1 LWKII
6 TLCFRESQRRIDMRK
21 VVFMVGLIF
30 LLQVVWVAP
39 SLAAPPAEE
48 GLWHTVQRG
57 ETLASIGRL
66 YGVNPYAICSA
77 NNLSNCN
84 IIWAGQVLWIPQV
97 TIPPQRRCIAFHT
110 VSKGQTLYSIARF
123 YGVSPWAIAAANRI
137 YNLNLIFA
145 GQTLCIPD
153 H

>member
-1 LWKII
+1 
-6 TLCFRESQRRIDMRK
+6 MRK
-21 VVFMVGLIF
+21 IVFMVGLIL
-30 LLQVVWVAP
+30 LLQMVWVAP

-48 GLWHTVQRG
+48 GLWHTVRRG

-66 YGVNPYAICSA
+66 YGVNSYAICSA
-77 NNLSNCN
+77 NKLGNCN

-97 TIPPQRRCIAFHT
+97 TTPQQRTCIAFHK
-110 VSKGQTLYSIARF
+110 VSSGQTLHSIARF

-145 GQTLCIPD
+145 GQTLCIPNY
-153 H
+153 